1 MEDKLQRNV
10 EVGIIIGIITVWIT
24 YLLGIVKS
32 SWYLEMNF
40 HSCRLL
46 SYDSNLRGNYFTLIK
61 QMILKAGLSRTGDK
75 PLYTLMLTV

>member
-32 SWYLEMNF
+32 RWNVQKR
-40 HSCRLL
+40 HGSCIFLHK
-46 SYDSNLRGNYFTLIK
+46 SYYFKHDSY
-61 QMILKAGLSRTGDK
+61 
-75 PLYTLMLTV
+75 